1 MSVVDFSRCTR
12 SRGPGIEFCF
22 QLLIYND
29 DAADHVVN
37 DDAGYVADD
46 DDDDVVNDDAGY
58 VADDDDDHVV
68 NGDAGYVADDDGRNR
83 FISTTTV
90 GPRAFKLSSGL
101 PALPWCLRLP
111 ASHQDHRHNRHFV
124 EIVIK
129 IIIMI
134 IKIIVKIVI
143 LSKSLSGSSS

>member
-58 VADDDDDHVV
+58 VADDD
-68 NGDAGYVADDDGRNR
+68 GRNR

-101 PALPWCLRLP
+101 PALVP
-111 ASHQDHRHNRHFV
+111 APPR
-124 EIVIK
+124 
-129 IIIMI
+129 
-134 IKIIVKIVI
+134 
-143 LSKSLSGSSS
+143 KSSRSSS

>member
-1 MSVVDFSRCTR
+1 MHKVKRPRDRVF
-12 SRGPGIEFCF
+12 F

-29 DAADHVVN
+29 DAADHVVE
-37 DDAGYVADD
+37 D
-46 DDDDVVNDDAGY
+46 
-58 VADDDDDHVV
+58 
-68 NGDAGYVADDDGRNR
+68 DAGYVADDDGRNR

-101 PALPWCLRLP
+101 PALRCLRLP
-111 ASHQDHRHNRHFV
+111 ASHQDHRHIRHFV

>member
-1 MSVVDFSRCTR
+1 MLWTFLDA
-12 SRGPGIEFCF
+12 RGQQAQGSIFF
-22 QLLIYND
+22 KYND
-29 DAADHVVN
+29 DA
-37 DDAGYVADD
+37 
-46 DDDDVVNDDAGY
+46 DDVAND
-58 VADDDDDHVV
+58 
-68 NGDAGYVADDDGRNR
+68 DAGYVADDDGRNR

-101 PALPWCLRLP
+101 PALRCLRLP

-129 IIIMI
+129 IIIIMIKIIIMI

>member
-12 SRGPGIEFCF
+12 SRGPGIEFFF
-22 QLLIYND
+22 QLLIYNG

-46 DDDDVVNDDAGY
+46 DAADVVNDDA
-58 VADDDDDHVV
+58 ADHDV
-68 NGDAGYVADDDGRNR
+68 NDDAGYVADDDGRNR

-101 PALPWCLRLP
+101 PALVP
-111 ASHQDHRHNRHFV
+111 APTR
-124 EIVIK
+124 
-129 IIIMI
+129 
-134 IKIIVKIVI
+134 
-143 LSKSLSGSSS
+143 KSSRSS